1 MILLLL
7 LMLIVV
13 SPMELV
19 ACTRGGIIDKEGW
32 AINTNVHKFSE
43 LSLE

>member
-1 MILLLL
+1 VPLLL

-13 SPMELV
+13 SPMRFM
-19 ACTRGGIIDKEGW
+19 ACTRGGIIDEEGW
-32 AINTNVHKFSE
+32 AINTNVHKFPE